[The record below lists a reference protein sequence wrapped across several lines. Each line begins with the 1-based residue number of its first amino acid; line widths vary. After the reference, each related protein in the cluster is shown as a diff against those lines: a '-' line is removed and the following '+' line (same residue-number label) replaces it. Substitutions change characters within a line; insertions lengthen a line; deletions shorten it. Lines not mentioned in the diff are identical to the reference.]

1 MIKPVPSA
9 EYGVLS
15 GVRKP
20 RHSAPTTQSSALGT
34 QHSVKGFTLLEL
46 IVVISVISILVGSL
60 LKRIPDTQE
69 LAEKTVVE
77 QTASAMQTSLTMR
90 VGSLIVRGAAS
101 EKELKALASDNPIN
115 WLQPKPK
122 NYAGEF
128 FNPTPQAVAPGSW
141 MYDLKSH
148 NLIYVL
154 DRSDHFTPGKNG
166 QKWIRFHVKLEYEL
180 PLGSVAGSKKE
191 ISSALFEPNEPYRWF
206 N

>member
-1 MIKPVPSA
+1 VRNRAAGFTQYS
-9 EYGVLS
+9 ELS
-15 GVRKP
+15 
-20 RHSAPTTQSSALGT
+20 T

-46 IVVISVISILVGSL
+46 IVVISVIAILAGSL
-60 LKRIPDTQE
+60 LSRIPYYQE
-69 LAEKTVVE
+69 QAEKAVLE
-77 QTASAMQTSLTMR
+77 QTAGAMQTALTIR
-90 VGSLIVRGAAS
+90 VGSLMVHGAAS

>member
-1 MIKPVPSA
+1 
-9 EYGVLS
+9 
-15 GVRKP
+15 
-20 RHSAPTTQSSALGT
+20 
-34 QHSVKGFTLLEL
+34 
-46 IVVISVISILVGSL
+46 L

-90 VGSLIVRGAAS
+90 VGSLIVHGAAS

-128 FNPTPQAVAPGSW
+128 FNPTPQTVTPGSW
-141 MYDLKSH
+141 MYDLKSRD
-148 NLIYVL
+148 LIYVPA
-154 DRSDHFTPGKNG
+154 RSDYFTPGKDG

-180 PLGSVAGSKKE
+180 PLGSAAGSKKE
-191 ISSALFEPNEPYRWF
+191 ISSALFVPTEPYRWF